1 MKEEPPKV
9 MLVLVIQKY
18 SNKSVFQWIY
28 YRKRTAYLNA
38 LIIHIVNEQ
47 EAKRYQALLV
57 QNQRRQQA
65 MQLQQQQLQ
74 RQRMQIAGRQ
84 GSSNGTSHR
93 LGSQVGSSGLRIS
106 SVSSLQKSSSRKG
119 TPNVSLP
126 SSISISRVGA
136 DDIRQRLPA
145 GTSMITS
152 SSNSSQPSSRGG
164 IRPMPK
170 LKRGGGTNSRNS
182 TYSAWQQQLLANPLR
197 QNQLKALQD
206 HQQGN
211 ASTFMGT
218 VIPGMKRPAI
228 PPNGARKRIRGGAV
242 GGGNPG
248 LIKPARLC
256 RVCCQS
262 NVANFKLAD
271 RPDIIRALDFIINL
285 KIGRFDII
293 NFKHETVF

>member
-1 MKEEPPKV
+1 M
-9 MLVLVIQKY
+9 
-18 SNKSVFQWIY
+18 
-28 YRKRTAYLNA
+28 
-38 LIIHIVNEQ
+38 NEQ

-74 RQRMQIAGRQ
+74 KQRMQIAGKQ
-84 GSSNGTSHR
+84 TSSNGSSHR
-93 LGSQVGSSGLRIS
+93 SLPNSSGLRIS
-106 SVSSLQKSSSRKG
+106 SVSSLQKSSSKKSN
-119 TPNVSLP
+119 PNVSLP
-126 SSISISRVGA
+126 SSISISRVEPDP

-170 LKRGGGTNSRNS
+170 LKRGSRGGVNSRHS
-182 TYSAWQQQLLANPLR
+182 SYTAWQQQLMANPLR
-197 QNQLKALQD
+197 ENQLKALQD

-211 ASTFMGT
+211 ANTFMGT
-218 VIPGMKRPAI
+218 VIPGIKRPAV
-228 PPNGARKRIRGGAV
+228 PPNGMRKRLRGGTM

-248 LIKPARLC
+248 PIKPARLC

-271 RPDIIRALDFIINL
+271 RPDLIRALDFIIDL
-285 KIGRFDII
+285 KIGTTLQKDQLDG
-293 NFKHETVF
+293 